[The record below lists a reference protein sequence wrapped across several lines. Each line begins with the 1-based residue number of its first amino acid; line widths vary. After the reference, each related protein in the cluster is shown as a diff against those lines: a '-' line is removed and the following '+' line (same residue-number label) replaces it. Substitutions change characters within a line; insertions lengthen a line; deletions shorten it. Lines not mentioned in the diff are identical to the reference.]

1 MRYDIRRVILAEVL
15 VSLTDYRE
23 RFRGFGVFASE
34 TAGPLASLRARIV
47 IRLGRV
53 VSGAMATPRSSIM
66 ARNGSATDQA

>member
-1 MRYDIRRVILAEVL
+1 MRYEIQRLILAEVL

-23 RFRGFGVFASE
+23 RFRGFGVFTSE
-34 TAGPLASLRARIV
+34 MAGPLVSLRERMV

-53 VSGAMATPRSSIM
+53 VFGAMETPRSSIM